1 MITYILLSTL
11 AVALTFLIM
20 NNNGFSIIAIITI
33 ECSILVQSVFAAIYG
48 LITDNLDPVL
58 YLLMI
63 LIIGGS
69 DVSLLLLLVLKRE
82 E

>member
-1 MITYILLSTL
+1 MITFYLISAL
-11 AVALTFLIM
+11 AIALTFLLM
-20 NNNGFSIIAIITI
+20 NNNGYSIISILTI
-33 ECSILVQSVFAAIYG
+33 ECSILVLSLFAVIYSHY
-48 LITDNLDPVL
+48 TDDLDTVI

-69 DVSLLLLLVLKRE
+69 DVSLLLLLILKRE